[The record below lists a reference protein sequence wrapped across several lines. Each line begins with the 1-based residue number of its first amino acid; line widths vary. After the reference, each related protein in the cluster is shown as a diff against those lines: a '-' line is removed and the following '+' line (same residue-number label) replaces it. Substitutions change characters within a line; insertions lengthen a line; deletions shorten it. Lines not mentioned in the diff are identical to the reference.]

1 MGLFAWL
8 RGDNIRPV
16 EPQMLAAPP
25 PTRDDIEAALVH
37 AERMVLEGN
46 APTPV
51 LARVLR
57 ITTTVRA
64 ILPRLVNLG
73 LDSQDAYTV
82 VATATDYLPESVAG
96 YLALP
101 RDWADTRPVANG
113 KSSLL
118 LLVDQLDLLGLTI
131 SRMYDAANRMDA
143 AALVAQGAFLN
154 TKFGG
159 QMRSVQLDEQ
169 PTASSNP
176 LDL

>member
-1 MGLFAWL
+1 MGLWSWL
-8 RGDNIRPV
+8 WGEDTRPV
-16 EPQMLAAPP
+16 DPQTLASPP
-25 PTRDDIEAALVH
+25 PTQADIETALAK
-37 AERMVLEGN
+37 AEHMVLEGN

-57 ITTTVRA
+57 ITTVVRA
-64 ILPRLVNLG
+64 ILPRLASLG

-131 SRMYDAANRMDA
+131 SRMYDAINRMDA
-143 AALVAQGAFLN
+143 AALVAQGAFLDA
-154 TKFGG
+154 KFGG
-159 QMRSVQLDEQ
+159 QMPRVRFEAPS
-169 PTASSNP
+169 PASTNP

>member
-1 MGLFAWL
+1 MGIFGWL
-8 RGDNIRPV
+8 KGDQKPADP
-16 EPQMLAAPP
+16 ETLASPAP
-25 PTRDDIEAALVH
+25 TAEDIEKALAK
-37 AERMVLEGN
+37 AERMVLDGH

-57 ITTTVRA
+57 IITVVRA
-64 ILPRLVNLG
+64 ILPRLSNLG

-96 YLALP
+96 YLGLP

-118 LLVDQLDLLGLTI
+118 LLVDQLDLLSLTI
-131 SRMYDAANRMDA
+131 SRMYDATNRQDA
-143 AALVAQGAFLN
+143 AALVAQGAFLDS
-154 TKFGG
+154 KFGG
-159 QMRSVQLDEQ
+159 QMKPARMDQ
-169 PTASSNP
+169 PAQASKNL